1 MVELGRFTSLAA
13 LFRGDSREA
22 SRPGLDVACVVRVR
36 EEDGMQKTIF
46 GVGLA
51 VAIAT
56 ASAQAADL
64 PRGQYRPYAPPP
76 AMAVYSWM
84 GPYLGANLG
93 YQWGETTNNPTE
105 PSGIAG
111 GLQAGYNFQTGQFV
125 FGGEADIQLSG
136 AEDTFAPWKFSN
148 PWFGTVRGRAGVA
161 MNNILFYATG
171 GLAYGNLR
179 GEVGGLTEN
188 RTGLGWTAGLGMEVG
203 LTPNWSAK
211 VEYLYVDLTDRSY
224 TVTGTD
230 NGLESNL
237 LRFGVNY
244 RF

>member
-1 MVELGRFTSLAA
+1 
-13 LFRGDSREA
+13 
-22 SRPGLDVACVVRVR
+22 
-36 EEDGMQKTIF
+36 MQKTIF
-46 GVGLA
+46 GAGLA

-56 ASAQAADL
+56 VSAQAADL

-84 GPYLGANLG
+84 GPYIGANLG

-161 MNNILFYATG
+161 LNNILFYATG

-179 GEVGGLTEN
+179 GEVGGLSEN
-188 RTGLGWTAGLGMEVG
+188 RTALGWTVGLGMEVG
-203 LTPNWSAK
+203 LTQNWSAK
-211 VEYLYVDLTDRSY
+211 VEYLYLDLTDRGY